1 MGAILA
7 IFAIL
12 FFLVW
17 TAGFFVLGMAVGLD
31 IKAEKLRQ
39 AGWKVERESEQADG

>member
-12 FFLVW
+12 LFLVW
-17 TAGFFVLGMAVGLD
+17 TAGFFFLGMAVG
-31 IKAEKLRQ
+31 INVKAEELRLF
-39 AGWKVERESEQADG
+39 GWKVERESERDDG